1 MCELLRKEITCY
13 DNFKK
18 TTTACF
24 HTRGENNRKA
34 RKDSILQHA
43 GVNLFKTSGDICNL
57 L

>member
-1 MCELLRKEITCY
+1 MCELLRKEITCN

-43 GVNLFKTSGDICNL
+43 GVNPFKTSSDICNL